1 MTVTVADIIAQ
12 PLAFNLDLDSDQV
25 EAALSAANLNPAT
38 CTYAEAVTACQ
49 EFSNA
54 AQAFGQHPTRGG
66 RRTGAG
72 APIGNSNGRKRIVRD
87 ISLTMRISQKEY
99 DTIAAATGGKKVGTW
114 LREVAL
120 AAASKEI

>member
-1 MTVTVADIIAQ
+1 MTRDEINTLHMSGLQ
-12 PLAFNLDLDSDQV
+12 FPLDSD
-25 EAALSAANLNPAT
+25 EIDKALAHANLDPQT
-38 CTYAEAVTACQ
+38 CTITEAVTACQ
-49 EFSNA
+49 EFANA
-54 AQAFGQHPTRGG
+54 AQAFGQYPTRGG

-87 ISLTMRISQKEY
+87 ISLTMRISQEEY
-99 DTIAAATGGKKVGTW
+99 DTIAAATGGKKIGTW